1 MHELGEFLKKTFLA
15 NTEFLL
21 LLASKQA
28 KPLLLQAQ
36 LQKLK
41 TLSKVLSKT
50 LSHLAGDDGNSLSVE
65 DTVTF

>member
-1 MHELGEFLKKTFLA
+1 MTKRK
-15 NTEFLL
+15 FLL

-41 TLSKVLSKT
+41 MLSKVLNKA
-50 LSHLAGDDGNSLSVE
+50 LSHLAGDDGNLLCME
-65 DTVTF
+65 DIVTF

>member
-1 MHELGEFLKKTFLA
+1 MTKRK
-15 NTEFLL
+15 FLL

-41 TLSKVLSKT
+41 MLSKVLSKA
-50 LSHLAGDDGNSLSVE
+50 LSHLAGDDGNLLCME
-65 DTVTF
+65 DIVTF